1 MMDRRRGLKRG
12 TMMTSLIVVLQL
24 LVTGF
29 FLIDFAG
36 DVADD
41 GVGPHLLVEGLAA
54 IGLLVGV
61 TFGAREVRDL
71 VQRARRDEAAVA
83 TARGAM
89 TDLIRLRFA
98 DWKLTP
104 AEADV
109 AVFALKGCEIQ
120 DIATYRNAAQGTVRA
135 QLTRI
140 YAKSGVRSQAAL
152 MALFLEE
159 LVVVEPAC
167 DEKAD

>member
-1 MMDRRRGLKRG
+1 
-12 TMMTSLIVVLQL
+12 MTSLIVVLQL

-54 IGLLVGV
+54 IGLVVGV

-109 AVFALKGCEIQ
+109 ALFALKGCEIQ

>member
-1 MMDRRRGLKRG
+1 
-12 TMMTSLIVVLQL
+12 MTSVILVLQL

-29 FLIDFAG
+29 FLFDLVG
-36 DVADD
+36 DVISD
-41 GVGPHLLVEGLAA
+41 GWGLHLLAEALAA

-61 TFGAREVRDL
+61 SFGALQVRAL
-71 VQRARRDEAAVA
+71 VDRARQDETAVA
-83 TARGAM
+83 TAQGAM

-98 DWKLTP
+98 DWNLTP

-109 AVFALKGCEIQ
+109 ALFALKGCEIQ
-120 DIATYRNAAQGTVRA
+120 DIATFRGAAQGTVRA

-159 LVVVEPAC
+159 LVVVEPSG
-167 DEKAD
+167 D